1 MNYTSERF
9 LFHYNNKFDAPDAL
23 IQVVEN
29 HFRKEII
36 QKLKSI
42 ALGDTSDLERST
54 LQPVFDLLIQHGY
67 ASEIDSHFTE
77 NLKSFDWKFYPQA
90 LKTKEQKSLIKK
102 AETLLNFIGE
112 TLPYLQS
119 MSEKIQDIVD
129 FCYTNNYIEDSLNA
143 KYFMKDYIQKKLTYF
158 NDDEIVE
165 KKSLASSIF
174 QIFMGSDDL
183 NLYNMIKQN
192 L

>member
-1 MNYTSERF
+1 MKMTTDTWPLEEMFRQISEKEFYSPLIRDIKSQDSFDPDSYIIDVETWTAQFQNRHSDQISELEFVSCMNYTSERF

-119 MSEKIQDIVD
+119 MSEKI
-129 FCYTNNYIEDSLNA
+129 
-143 KYFMKDYIQKKLTYF
+143 
-158 NDDEIVE
+158 
-165 KKSLASSIF
+165 
-174 QIFMGSDDL
+174 
-183 NLYNMIKQN
+183 
-192 L
+192 